1 MIIDLKQLHSA
12 LSDEI
17 EAAVMRVLRS
27 GWYILGTEVAQFE
40 EAFAAYHGVKHA
52 IAVANGTDAIE
63 LAMLAHNIGAG
74 HEVITVAHTAMPTV
88 TAIEQVGATPVL
100 VDILPDTYLIDPDAI
115 EAAITPKTRAIIPV
129 HLYGHPVQIDRIKAI
144 ADEHN
149 LLLLEDCAQAHGA
162 TFDGQKIGTFGDI
175 ASFSF
180 YPTKNLGTYGD
191 AGAIITDDDAIAT
204 RLRQLR
210 NYGQDRRYHNV
221 ERGVNSRMDDI
232 QAAILR
238 VKLQYLDDHNNIRRS
253 LAQKYNEALQHVV
266 LPIEQANA
274 HHVYHLYVVRTPRRD
289 ALRDF
294 LAERGIQTG
303 IHYPIPIHRQPSQTD
318 LGYSA
323 GSLPIT
329 EQSAEKI
336 VSLPMHVH
344 LTADE
349 QQHVIDSINAFGELQ
364 HD

>member
-1 MIIDLKQLHSA
+1 
-12 LSDEI
+12 
-17 EAAVMRVLRS
+17 
-27 GWYILGTEVAQFE
+27 
-40 EAFAAYHGVKHA
+40 
-52 IAVANGTDAIE
+52 
-63 LAMLAHNIGAG
+63 
-74 HEVITVAHTAMPTV
+74 
-88 TAIEQVGATPVL
+88 
-100 VDILPDTYLIDPDAI
+100 
-115 EAAITPKTRAIIPV
+115 
-129 HLYGHPVQIDRIKAI
+129 
-144 ADEHN
+144 HN

-162 TFDGQKIGTFGDI
+162 TLDGQKVGTFGDI

-180 YPTKNLGTYGD
+180 YPTKNLGAYGD

-274 HHVYHLYVVRTPRRD
+274 HHVYHLYVVRTPHRD

-303 IHYPIPIHRQPSQTD
+303 IHYPIPIHLQPSQTD

-329 EQSAEKI
+329 EQSAEDI